1 MSFKKKIKKIPGAER
16 IWSTYNALRQSRI
29 IEKEEKLYCNRA
41 IEMGIS
47 LQEPS
52 VAEVY
57 IELVERLN
65 KRGIQWPPKPV
76 GRPLHILYASFP
88 GRWERHNIPPQLG
101 KLGDVTCYFVYE
113 RGIASDERLSMRRFI
128 DMDFPSF
135 MTKLHS
141 EKPVD
146 MVLSYFSGAEIL
158 PETIEKIK
166 AMGIPTFSFHWDD
179 RLYFHGRKIGN
190 QWSGP
195 VSVCNAYDLNL
206 TNAPESLI
214 KYRVEG
220 ALAIFWPEAANPE
233 HFYPQEL
240 PFKYD
245 VTFIGAKYGKRAKF
259 IDNLRKNNINV
270 AAFGPGW
277 EGGQIPENEMVSVY
291 AQSRINLGF
300 GYIGFSDYQCLK
312 GRDFEVPSCG
322 VLYLTTHNNALE
334 RVYDIGNEIV
344 TYNSAEDCVSKIK
357 VLLAD
362 PDRCEKIRR
371 NARAAIVNRH
381 TWLHRIQSLITGK
394 SGL

>member
-1 MSFKKKIKKIPGAER
+1 MNFKKNIKQIPGVEQ
-16 IWSTYNALRQSRI
+16 IWASYNALKQSRI
-29 IEKEEKLYCNRA
+29 IEQEEELYYNRA
-41 IEMGIS
+41 IEMGIP
-47 LQEPS
+47 LQEPAF
-52 VAEVY
+52 AEVY
-57 IELVERLN
+57 GELVERLK
-65 KRGIQWPPKPV
+65 KRGIQWPPKSED
-76 GRPLHILYASFP
+76 RPLHILYASFP
-88 GRWERHNIPPQLG
+88 GRWERHNIPPQLE

-128 DMDFPSF
+128 DMDFPIF

-146 MVLSYFSGAEIL
+146 MVLTYFSGAEIS

-206 TNAPESLI
+206 TNAPESLV

-220 ALAIFWPEAANPE
+220 ALAMFWPEASNPE
-233 HFYPQEL
+233 HFCPQKL

-259 IDNLRKNNINV
+259 IETLRRNKINV
-270 AAFGPGW
+270 ATFGPGW

-300 GYIGFSDYQCLK
+300 GYIGFSDYKCLK

-322 VLYLTTHNNALE
+322 ALYLTTHNTALE

-344 TYNSAEDCVSKIK
+344 TFSGVDDCVSKITA
-357 VLLAD
+357 LLAD
-362 PDRCEKIRR
+362 PYRCAEIRR
-371 NARAAIVNRH
+371 NARAAVVNRH
-381 TWLHRIQSLITGK
+381 TWSRRIESLITGK